1 LLNTTIWNNEEVMQN
16 TGYSITDI
24 KGCLS
29 DLSEFI
35 SKHLSPNR
43 LENFDIEAIKTLKPY
58 SEIPDCIGLIGQ

>member
-1 LLNTTIWNNEEVMQN
+1 MLNTKIWNNEEVEEN

-43 LENFDIEAIKTLKPY
+43 LENFDIEAIKNLKSY
-58 SEIPDCIGLIGQ
+58 SEIPDNIGLIGQ